1 MKSETK
7 EWAAKA
13 EGDFSDVLRGIRA
26 RKHPNYDSVCFHAQQ
41 CIEKYL
47 KARLVEASISFP
59 NTHDLSRILD
69 LATPLEPMWDTWR
82 PDLNLL
88 TSFAVEYRYPGTA
101 ATKEDARR
109 AYGICRTFR
118 LRLRE
123 SLALRE
129 TKG

>member
-1 MKSETK
+1 VRRKISQG
-7 EWAAKA
+7 A
-13 EGDFSDVLRGIRA
+13 FDV
-26 RKHPNYDSVCFHAQQ
+26 
-41 CIEKYL
+41 
-47 KARLVEASISFP
+47 SFP
-59 NTHDLSRILD
+59 KTHDLSRILD
-69 LATPLEPMWDTWR
+69 LATPLEPMWETWR
-82 PDLNLL
+82 ADLNLL

-118 LRLRE
+118 TRLRE